1 MSQIIVE
8 SGTKQY
14 IVSAG
19 QKINVDRLA
28 VEVDGIVELPVLF
41 TFATSSAVPTTVKAK
56 VIEHKK
62 GEKLRIVKFK
72 NKSCYHKQNGY
83 RHFLTT
89 LEIL

>member
-14 IVSAG
+14 LVSAG
-19 QKINVDRLA
+19 EKINVDRLA
-28 VEVDGIVELPVLF
+28 VEIDDIVELPVLF
-41 TFATSSAVPTTVKAK
+41 SFANASAVATTVKAK
-56 VIEHKK
+56 VIAHKK
-62 GEKLRIVKFK
+62 GEKLRIVKFR
-72 NKSCYHKQNGY
+72 NKSNYHKQTGY